1 MPPFHP
7 SIHPISA
14 KPKTK
19 TKTKGFRRSFKPLSN
34 VLPNAL
40 DQKRLS
46 FTHKPRSSSVSQ
58 LIDVEIFEHAS
69 SSSGRF
75 DGEGDA
81 VMCPRRNRAVVPL
94 MEQHF

>member
-1 MPPFHP
+1 MRSIKKDYPSHTNRALRRFHN
-7 SIHPISA
+7 
-14 KPKTK
+14 
-19 TKTKGFRRSFKPLSN
+19 F
-34 VLPNAL
+34 
-40 DQKRLS
+40 
-46 FTHKPRSSSVSQ
+46 SSVSQ